1 MSDGARAN
9 LPPADGKWD
18 HEFDVVVVGSGS
30 GGMTAA
36 LCAHDLGQSVLLIE
50 KSDQYG
56 GTTAISGGGV
66 WVPCNH
72 LMAAAGGND
81 SYDAAL
87 TYLKAATRGMVSE
100 ERLRAYLEQAPKML
114 RYLEEK
120 SRLRY
125 RTMPHYSDYYPNLP
139 GSKSG
144 YRTLDPIPFDASE
157 LGSDFEDMRPP
168 QPGTLIGGRVSM
180 TAGEAHT
187 ILCKERGWIT
197 LLMKRMAAYW
207 FDMPWRFRNRRD
219 RRLTLGSALIGA
231 LRRSMLDRNIPLW
244 LETSLESLVTDSR
257 GVTGIVAKRAASTI
271 TMRIRARRGIVLAAG
286 GFEHNQEM
294 RDQYLPK
301 PTSAEWT
308 VTPSSNT
315 GDAIRAGQ
323 SLGAQTALMDH
334 AWWAPT
340 LFVTGREKRRAVFVE
355 RALPGCVLVNRNGA
369 RFVDEAA
376 PYSDIVYAM
385 YADNE
390 KTGANLPAWLIFDAD
405 FRRKYPMGPL
415 LPGMARP
422 DKSLPANWLGK
433 VFFRADSLDQL
444 AKEIGVDAA
453 GLRATA
459 ERMKEFAATGD
470 DKDFGKGSNTFDRYY
485 GDVNVKPNPC
495 LAPVEKPPFYAIRI
509 DAGDIGTKGGLLTD
523 EFARVIREDG
533 QPIPGLYAIGNTSAA
548 VMGPSYPGA
557 GSTLGPAMT
566 FGYVAAHHLAGV

>member
-1 MSDGARAN
+1 MSDGARVN
-9 LPPADGKWD
+9 LPPSDGKWD

-72 LMAAAGGND
+72 LMAGAGGSD
-81 SYDAAL
+81 SYADAL
-87 TYLKAATRGMVSE
+87 TYLKTATRGMVPE
-100 ERLRAYLEQAPKML
+100 TRLHAYLEHSPKML
-114 RYLEEK
+114 KYLEEK
-120 SRLRY
+120 SHLRY
-125 RTMPHYSDYYPNLP
+125 RSMPHYSDYYPNLP
-139 GSKSG
+139 GAKSG
-144 YRTLDPIPFDASE
+144 YRTLDPIPFNAAE
-157 LGSDFEDMRPP
+157 LGDDFAHMRPP
-168 QPGTLIGGRVSM
+168 QPGTLIGGRVAM

-187 ILCKERGWIT
+187 MLTKERRWLE
-197 LLMKRMAAYW
+197 LLLRRMAKYW
-207 FDMPWRFRNRRD
+207 LDLPWRFRSRRD

-231 LRRSMLDRNIPLW
+231 LRRSMIDRKIPLW
-244 LETSLESLVTDSR
+244 LETPLESLVTDSR
-257 GVTGIVAKRAASTI
+257 GVVAGVIATRGGKAVRL
-271 TMRIRARRGIVLAAG
+271 RARRGVVLAAG
-286 GFEHNQEM
+286 GFEHNQSM

-301 PTSAEWT
+301 PTNAEWT
-308 VTPSSNT
+308 VTPASNT

-323 SLGAQTALMDH
+323 RLGAQTALMEH

-340 LFVTGREKRRAVFVE
+340 LFVMGREKRRAVFVE
-355 RALPGCVLVNRNGA
+355 RALPGCVLVNRKGS

-385 YADNE
+385 YADHE
-390 KTGANLPAWLIFDAD
+390 KSGANLPAWLIFDAE
-405 FRRKYPMGPL
+405 FRRKYPIGPL

-433 VFFRADSLDQL
+433 VYFRADSLEAL
-444 AKEIGVDAA
+444 ARQIEVDAA
-453 GLRATA
+453 GLRATV
-459 ERMKEFAATGD
+459 ERMNEFAARGE

-495 LAPVEKPPFYAIRI
+495 LAPLAKAPFYAIRI

-523 EFARVIREDG
+523 EFARVLRQDG

>member
-1 MSDGARAN
+1 MSEGARGN
-9 LPPADGKWD
+9 FPPADGKWD

-36 LCAHDLGQSVLLIE
+36 ICAHDLSQSVLLIE

-72 LMAAAGGND
+72 LMTAAGGSD
-81 SYDAAL
+81 KYEEAL
-87 TYLKAATRGMVSE
+87 TYLKVATRGMVSE
-100 ERLRAYLEQAPKML
+100 VRLRAYLEQSPKML
-114 RYLEEK
+114 LYLEEK

-125 RTMPHYSDYYPNLP
+125 RTMPQYSDYYPNLP

-144 YRTLDPIPFDASE
+144 YRTLDPLPFNASE
-157 LGSDFEDMRPP
+157 LGDDFPHMRPP
-168 QPGTLIGGRVSM
+168 QPGTLIGGRVAM

-187 ILCKERGWIT
+187 LLTKERGWVA
-197 LLMKRMAAYW
+197 LLVRRMANYW
-207 FDMPWRFRNRRD
+207 LDLPWRFRSRRD

-244 LETSLESLVTDSR
+244 LEAPLDSLVADSR
-257 GVTGIVAKRAASTI
+257 GVAGVIATRNGATL
-271 TMRIRARRGIVLAAG
+271 RIRARRGVVLAAG
-286 GFEHNQEM
+286 GFEHNQAM
-294 RDQYLPK
+294 RDQYLPH

-315 GDAIRAGQ
+315 GDAIRAGL

-340 LFVTGREKRRAVFVE
+340 LFVMGREKRRAVFVE
-355 RALPGCVLVNRNGA
+355 RALPGCVLVNRKGA

-390 KTGANLPAWLIFDAD
+390 KTGANLPAWLVFDAE
-405 FRRKYPMGPL
+405 FRRKYPIGPL
-415 LPGMARP
+415 LPGMVRP

-433 VFFRADSLDQL
+433 VYFRADSLDQL
-444 AKEIGVDAA
+444 AKQIEVDAD
-453 GLRATA
+453 GLRATVQ
-459 ERMKEFAATGD
+459 RMSEFAATGE

-495 LAPVEKPPFYAIRI
+495 LAALAKAPFYAMRI

-523 EFARVIREDG
+523 EFARVLRVDG
-533 QPIPGLYAIGNTSAA
+533 QPIPGLYAIGNSSAA